1 MISQFFILS
10 PRGDTIIARDYL
22 GNVPKVSH
30 ICLYKVAT
38 KILSLIW
45 SMLFYRG
52 DMTVKLI
59 DLPSQSAG
67 QLRDLLQEGQILGR
81 RGKGC
86 SSCFCG
92 GRSELPSH

>member
-30 ICLYKVAT
+30 ISLYNVSKQT
-38 KILSLIW
+38 LSLIW
-45 SMLFYRG
+45 SMLFYRVHI
-52 DMTVKLI
+52 TVKPLK
-59 DLPSQSAG
+59 LLLQSAG
-67 QLRDLLQEGQILGR
+67 QLRNLLQEGQILGP

-92 GRSELPSH
+92 GRS